1 MLSNDA
7 GDGTFTDAQ
16 LMYLKTLLPDFKSYV
31 LKHSNGDRNSA
42 EKAAKTWK
50 DENIPEI
57 FGKIKAEYPC
67 PSLWKKSTIDGGVK
81 GYIRRY
87 FGEFLQGTLV
97 RTGALQLSV
106 AEPTHN
112 AIFTAPRPLTARQL
126 YERDEKDGVL
136 TLADSLKQTT
146 GGNAAGCYQSALK
159 TLWTTTQPDIKGKY
173 EEAARSQAL
182 TVDISRN
189 QRDFEANIGGTLQD
203 LCTNGALGPAE
214 MVLLASFR
222 TPSGELATF
231 VVHGHSDENQRSFT
245 DFAPGFSA
253 VRSQWDAFSAQPLP
267 RRSLKDREDWDTI
280 PTNATG
286 VPVFP
291 AVDFEETTRSGLIQ
305 IIDLFRRVSWAVNHH
320 ENHTWPSDDVY
331 DSLPY
336 EELAKRPDDF
346 YDTQLF
352 PLRPTLGNP
361 FQEMALSE
369 ISGIVED
376 LIKICATDIPFV
388 FRDRQTIL
396 ARQAARSSGAP
407 RPEDEQGGNG
417 CFGAPPPPPPSSPP
431 QRTENANSGTPPP
444 RPPFPPHFEY
454 DQSGNGGY
462 GTPPPPPPPPPPRPE
477 DEQGE
482 KDAPPPPPPPPQ
494 PPPPPPRPEDEQGD
508 NNVPPPPP
516 RPEEGA
522 LKGKRGRRKRQAE
535 QQLVPEQDAKEIN
548 VQRPSR
554 PRKTPAL
561 IVQKPNLA
569 TRTSRR
575 VLVNHNRS
583 PPNVALQGQNDGL
596 TGALN
601 SCVKLR
607 FTVKR
612 PFNLDGR
619 LDGWISLY
627 YGLMDYLAWFNE
639 LV

>member
-1 MLSNDA
+1 MPSNDA

-16 LMYLKTLLPDFKSYV
+16 LVYLKTLQSDFKSYV
-31 LKHSNGDRNSA
+31 LKHSNGDKNSA

-50 DENIPEI
+50 DENVPEI
-57 FGKIKAEYPC
+57 FVKIKADYPY
-67 PSLWKKSTIDGGVK
+67 PSLWKKSTIDGAVK

-87 FGEFLQGTLV
+87 FGNFLQGTLV
-97 RTGALQLSV
+97 RTGALQSSV

-159 TLWTTTQPDIKGKY
+159 TLWTTTQPDIKEKY

-189 QRDFEANIGGTLQD
+189 QRDFETNIGGTLQD

-222 TPSGELATF
+222 APSGELATF

-245 DFAPGFSA
+245 DFAPSFSA
-253 VRSQWDAFSAQPLP
+253 VRSQWDAFSAQVLP

-286 VPVFP
+286 VPIFP

-305 IIDLFRRVSWAVNHH
+305 ITDLFLRVSWD
-320 ENHTWPSDDVY
+320 HTWPSDDVY

-361 FQEMALSE
+361 FEAMSLSE
-369 ISGIVED
+369 ISGVVED
-376 LIKICATDIPFV
+376 LIKICATDVPFV
-388 FRDRQTIL
+388 FRDRQAIL
-396 ARQAARSSGAP
+396 ALQAAKTSGAP
-407 RPEDEQGGNG
+407 RPEDEQGGNSS
-417 CFGAPPPPPPSSPP
+417 FGAPPPPPLSSPP
-431 QRTENANSGTPPP
+431 RRTENGNSGTPPP
-444 RPPFPPHFEY
+444 RPPSPPHFEY
-454 DQSGNGGY
+454 GQGGNGGS
-462 GTPPPPPPPPPPRPE
+462 GTT
-477 DEQGE
+477 
-482 KDAPPPPPPPPQ
+482 
-494 PPPPPPRPEDEQGD
+494 PPPPPRPEDEQGD
-508 NNVPPPPP
+508 SDAPLPPPPPPSPPPPPPPLPRPEDEQGDNDARPPPP
-516 RPEEGA
+516 RPEEKTP
-522 LKGKRGRRKRQAE
+522 KGKKGRRKRQAE
-535 QQLVPEQDAKEIN
+535 QQLVPEQDAEETN

-554 PRKTPAL
+554 ARKTPAQAAEERQN
-561 IVQKPNLA
+561 IANAAANRPKAKP
-569 TRTSRR
+569 SYSY
-575 VLVNHNRS
+575 VPKS
-583 PPNVALQGQNDGL
+583 P
-596 TGALN
+596 
-601 SCVKLR
+601 VKPQAKP
-607 FTVKR
+607 TKR
-612 PFNLDGR
+612 AKTTD
-619 LDGWISLY
+619 
-627 YGLMDYLAWFNE
+627 
-639 LV
+639 